1 MEQPHPLPRRATWTD
16 LTVEHHGVGLLRSFS
31 ASAADGQL
39 IGVVG
44 PASESLNVAL
54 LALAG
59 RYGPVRGSVEIVGA
73 PASVAVVADPV
84 TDAIDDPL
92 MRVREAVLEVARVPD
107 ASGGGAFAEW
117 SLSAA
122 GLADRAS
129 RVIGDLTVMERV
141 RLGLALA
148 AASGATVIVLDISP
162 VAADPGA
169 PGLIVLLRQLASS
182 GRLLLVGAP
191 AGHESFD
198 LVLPVPAPMEVVS

>member
-1 MEQPHPLPRRATWTD
+1 MPSPRRATWTD
-16 LTVEHHGVGLLRSFS
+16 LTVEHHGVGLLRSFT
-31 ASAADGQL
+31 ATAADGQL

-44 PASESLNVAL
+44 PASENLNVAL

-59 RYGPVRGSVEIVGA
+59 RYSPVRGSVEILGA

-84 TDAIDDPL
+84 TDAIDDPFV
-92 MRVREAVLEVARVPD
+92 RVREAVAEVARVP
-107 ASGGGAFAEW
+107 SGSGTKSFAEW

-129 RVIGDLTVMERV
+129 RLIGDLNAMERV

-148 AASGATVIVLDISP
+148 AASGATMITLDISP

-169 PGLIVLLRQLASS
+169 PALIGLLRQLASS
-182 GRLLLVGAP
+182 GRLVLVGAP

-198 LVLPVPAPMEVVS
+198 LVLPVPAPLEVVS